1 MHPFCTLLS
10 FPASRCSSI
19 TLVLD
24 YSTQEF
30 RGGLLPACSRRL
42 VPGKSPRGTDP
53 VGILSA
59 DRGTLPS
66 LPRSHL
72 EPGVVPRRSLAAAP
86 FDWVAGLPCGTPLA
100 ATPVVPV
107 PGPQLLRGSA
117 ELRGPGTA
125 HSLENGVGGRRGA
138 LGSQRSIVASA
149 HAPGW
154 LTPARR
160 PSGPRLLTAWRG
172 LRVRTTLV
180 SRPPGGGRG
189 GRPEGWVEGWGG

>member
-1 MHPFCTLLS
+1 MHPFSTLLS

-30 RGGLLPACSRRL
+30 RGGSLPARSLRL
-42 VPGKSPRGTDP
+42 VPGKSPRETDP

-86 FDWVAGLPCGTPLA
+86 FDWVAALPCGTPLA

-107 PGPQLLRGSA
+107 PRPQLLRGSA
-117 ELRGPGTA
+117 ELRGPGTGD
-125 HSLENGVGGRRGA
+125 SVGDGVGAAG
-138 LGSQRSIVASA
+138 
-149 HAPGW
+149 
-154 LTPARR
+154 
-160 PSGPRLLTAWRG
+160 G
-172 LRVRTTLV
+172 L
-180 SRPPGGGRG
+180 
-189 GRPEGWVEGWGG
+189 